1 MIHKIVHR
9 NHAVR
14 ICKHEGC
21 EQRLRSHGYCNMHA
35 ARMKRGSDMDAP
47 IQIQD
52 GSGSL
57 TDEGYVML
65 SFGGKRV
72 REHRYVMAQH
82 LGRPLLSHENVHH
95 KNGVRNDNRLENLEL
110 WSMMQPTGKR
120 VSDLV
125 KYAKE
130 IMDLYGM

>member
-1 MIHKIVHR
+1 
-9 NHAVR
+9 
-14 ICKHEGC
+14 
-21 EQRLRSHGYCNMHA
+21 
-35 ARMKRGSDMDAP
+35 
-47 IQIQD
+47 
-52 GSGSL
+52 
-57 TDEGYVML
+57 ML